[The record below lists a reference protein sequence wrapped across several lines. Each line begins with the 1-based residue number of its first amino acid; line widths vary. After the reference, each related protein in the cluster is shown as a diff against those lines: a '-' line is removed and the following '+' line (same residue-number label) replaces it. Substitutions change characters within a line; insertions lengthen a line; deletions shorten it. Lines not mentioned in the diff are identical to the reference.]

1 MHLFE
6 NLKVLDVGT
15 WIAGPVS
22 ATILAD
28 FGADVIKVEMPGLG
42 DPLRNLAYAPGT
54 PDADVNYTWLMD
66 ARNKRS
72 ITLDL
77 KSHAGRKILI
87 KLVKE
92 CDVYVTNQPM
102 RVRRSLKLTYED
114 LAPKNE
120 RMIFASL
127 TAYGETGPEA
137 ERKGFDAVAYWSR
150 SGLADE
156 VRAPGALP
164 GATVPGMGDHPTA
177 VALFAC
183 IMMGLYKRLLTGK
196 GSMVSTSLLAN
207 GFWANGC
214 FGQAAL
220 VGGDFSARRQ
230 RTSYHPPWTR
240 AHYETKDGRL
250 MQLTMLRTPAEQES
264 FLNIIGLEHLLED
277 EKYQTHWGRMEHSRT
292 LRVEVQ
298 EVFATRSSEAWM
310 QVLGEGGFNVSRLA
324 TVDDMLHDEQAIATH
339 VLEPPVEDVGAP
351 YVINPPLFMKEA
363 GRVGPK
369 RAPSIGEHTEEILSE
384 LGYDESS
391 IADFARAGII

>member
-1 MHLFE
+1 MYLFE

-22 ATILAD
+22 ATIMAD
-28 FGADVIKVEMPGLG
+28 YGADVIKVEMPGIG

-77 KSHAGRKILI
+77 KSDAGRKILK
-87 KLVKE
+87 KLVKQ

-102 RVRRSLKLTYED
+102 RVRRSLGLTYEE
-114 LAPKNE
+114 LGPLNKK
-120 RMIFASL
+120 MIYASL

-156 VRAPGALP
+156 VRAPGAPP

-183 IMMGLYKRLLTGK
+183 IMMGLYKRQLTGK
-196 GSMVSTSLLAN
+196 GGMVSTSLLAN

-220 VGGDFSARRQ
+220 VGGDFSARRH
-230 RTSYHPPWTR
+230 RTSYSPPWTR
-240 AHYETKDGRL
+240 VHYETKDARL

-264 FLNIIGLEHLLED
+264 FLTIIGLEHLLED
-277 EKYQTHWGRMEHSRT
+277 AKYQSHWSRMEHSRS
-292 LRVEVQ
+292 LRLEVQ
-298 EVFATRSSEAWM
+298 EVFATRSSDEWM
-310 QVLGEGGFNVSRLA
+310 HILGDAGFNVSRLA
-324 TVDDMLHDEQAIATH
+324 TVDDMLTDEQAIANH
-339 VLEPPVEDVGAP
+339 VLEPPVEDIGAP
-351 YVINPPLFMKEA
+351 YVINPPLFMKDAE
-363 GRVGPK
+363 RVGPK
-369 RAPSIGEHTEEILSE
+369 RAPSVGEHTKEILSE
-384 LGYDESS
+384 LGFDESS
-391 IADFARAGII
+391 IAELAYAGIV